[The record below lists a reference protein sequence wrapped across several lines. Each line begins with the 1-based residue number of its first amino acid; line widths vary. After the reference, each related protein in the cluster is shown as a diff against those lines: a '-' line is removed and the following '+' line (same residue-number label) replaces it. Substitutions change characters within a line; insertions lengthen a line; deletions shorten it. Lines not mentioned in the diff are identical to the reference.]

1 MKRIRKQFGSV
12 VFDKRIRTWNF
23 IWWED
28 RKRRSKVIG
37 ALRQFPTKASA
48 WRAARS
54 VAGAMEHRV
63 GQDTRLLTVNSLV
76 NSYRSEKMPQ
86 RFSTR
91 RSYESWLQNHILPR
105 WGQSPI
111 TDVQARPVELWVQ
124 SLALAP
130 KSRVH
135 VRGILSILWDYAMWR
150 GDVPIQRNPMELVSI
165 RGATKRTRKPRSLS
179 VEEFHALF
187 GTHGD
192 DLCWRTLLLVTI
204 SFGLRISETLGLK
217 WKDIDWLGKRLSIER
232 GVVKQV
238 VGEVKSLHSARTMV
252 IADSLLDVLKQWKQ
266 TTQFS
271 SSEDWIFASPV
282 KLGRQP
288 LSYTFVWE
296 TLSDAAKKAGIGH
309 VSSHTFRHTHRTW
322 LDSIGT
328 PVGVQQKLMRHA
340 DIRTTMNIYGDAVTD
355 DMRSAHEKIVRLALS
370 RPNGL

>member
-187 GTHGD
+187 GTLGD

-252 IADSLLDVLKQWKQ
+252 IADSLLEPQMAFQNVGGL
-266 TTQFS
+266 FLM
-271 SSEDWIFASPV
+271 A
-282 KLGRQP
+282 
-288 LSYTFVWE
+288 
-296 TLSDAAKKAGIGH
+296 
-309 VSSHTFRHTHRTW
+309 
-322 LDSIGT
+322 LDT
-328 PVGVQQKLMRHA
+328 R
-340 DIRTTMNIYGDAVTD
+340 D
-355 DMRSAHEKIVRLALS
+355 DPLALLAGERAM
-370 RPNGL
+370 RPDEMRMREVEQLHMKQLSGIRNGAAPVDTGCHRR